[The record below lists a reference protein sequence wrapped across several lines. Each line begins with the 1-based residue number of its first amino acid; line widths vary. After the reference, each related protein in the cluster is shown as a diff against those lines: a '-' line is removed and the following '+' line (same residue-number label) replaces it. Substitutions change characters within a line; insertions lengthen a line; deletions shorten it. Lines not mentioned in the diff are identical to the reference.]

1 MSAAQKKLPSSK
13 VEDDTWDDIFESLTI
28 ENEPPIEYIRNV
40 IIYTKDGTY
49 VKVSAKH
56 FAEIIEHEK
65 HLGPEHSE
73 IKSCRMNIN
82 FPKLR
87 ADVDAWTGMLLD
99 RLNGHDTVAPTKPR
113 AVRRRKAP
121 TKPAAVPTAAKKT
134 AATNAHTAAK
144 KTAATKTKKP
154 AAPKSKSKR

>member
-1 MSAAQKKLPSSK
+1 MHWGVPGTINSNVSSTGITVMAATQKKPATSK
-13 VEDDTWDDIFESLTI
+13 AEDDTWDAIFDSLTI

-40 IIYTKDGTY
+40 IIYTKDGSY
-49 VKVSAKH
+49 IKVSAKN

-87 ADVDAWTGMLLD
+87 ADVDAWTSDVLGRLD
-99 RLNGHDTVAPTKPR
+99 GNISAASPKARKTVKRKP
-113 AVRRRKAP
+113 V
-121 TKPAAVPTAAKKT
+121 AAK
-134 AATNAHTAAK
+134 
-144 KTAATKTKKP
+144 TK
-154 AAPKSKSKR
+154 AKSKSKKPSKTSKTKR